1 MSPASG
7 SKLLRVHN
15 MLLVTEVNGG
25 FPEQGLSQHMV
36 SSKSKSACSY
46 SSSSPET
53 FNYLQEMS
61 AQPEQKWMAFQS
73 INWVNATEVL
83 A

>member
-36 SSKSKSACSY
+36 
-46 SSSSPET
+46 
-53 FNYLQEMS
+53 
-61 AQPEQKWMAFQS
+61 
-73 INWVNATEVL
+73 
-83 A
+83 